1 RLDTSWDGDG
11 VAVLSLPNY
20 TASGMSAVVLSD
32 GSFVV
37 VGTATNGSSVVSDV
51 REALIGLG
59 YSETEIRD
67 ALRSVSG
74 DLDAASMLRES
85 LRVLGVRRA

>member
-1 RLDTSWDGDG
+1 
-11 VAVLSLPNY
+11 
-20 TASGMSAVVLSD
+20 M
-32 GSFVV
+32 
-37 VGTATNGSSVVSDV
+37 SDV